1 MGSGPIHLTLMV
13 GPMVPV
19 PVPKAVLDALTGV
32 QITTTAGRA
41 SGFQLTFKLTHDSPL
56 HTLFLVSAGL
66 PLKIIRVIIVV
77 TVNGTPEVLMDGV
90 MRQHEVTP
98 GSEPGQSTLTVSGDD
113 LTAVMDLVEFTGI
126 PYPAMPPSARVVAI
140 LAKYAMFGMVPQV
153 IPSILFEVPNPLET
167 IPRHKGTDLKYIKHL
182 ADEVGY
188 VFYLDA
194 GPAPGMN
201 VAYWGPEIKVGLPQ
215 PALNLDMDAHT
226 NVESLNFRY
235 DSQAKT
241 LPVVYIHEKLTKVPI
256 PIPLPDVNPLSPP
269 LGAVPAVPQKISY
282 IDGTAKMTPTQAIIV
297 GLAKAAQTSDVVT
310 GTGSLNVLRYGR
322 VLKARQLVGV
332 RGAGLAFD
340 GLYYVKSVTHNLKRG
355 EYKQNFTLARNG
367 LISTVPQV
375 RA

>member
-19 PVPKAVLDALTGV
+19 PVPKEVLDALTGV
-32 QITTTAGRA
+32 QVTTTAGKA
-41 SGFQLTFKLTHDSPL
+41 SGFQLTFKLTHNSPL

-77 TVNGTPEVLMDGV
+77 TINGTPEVLMDGV

-98 GSEPGQSTLTVSGDD
+98 GSEPGQSTLTVTGDD
-113 LTAVMDLVEFTGI
+113 LTAVMDLIEFTGF

-182 ADEVGY
+182 ADQVGY
-188 VFYLDA
+188 VFYLEP
-194 GPAPGMN
+194 GPKPGMN

-235 DSQAKT
+235 DNQAKT
-241 LPVVYIHEKLTKVPI
+241 LPVVYIHEQLTKVPI

-269 LGAVPAVPQKISY
+269 LGAVPAIPQRIRH
-282 IDGTAKMTPTQAIIV
+282 INGTAKMTPT
-297 GLAKAAQTSDVVT
+297 
-310 GTGSLNVLRYGR
+310 
-322 VLKARQLVGV
+322 
-332 RGAGLAFD
+332 
-340 GLYYVKSVTHNLKRG
+340 
-355 EYKQNFTLARNG
+355 
-367 LISTVPQV
+367 
-375 RA
+375 